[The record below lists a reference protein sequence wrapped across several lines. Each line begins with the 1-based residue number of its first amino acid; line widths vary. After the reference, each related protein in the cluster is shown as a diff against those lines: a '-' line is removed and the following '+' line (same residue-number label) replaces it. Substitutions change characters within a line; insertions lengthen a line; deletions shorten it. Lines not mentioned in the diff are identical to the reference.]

1 DRCLKYDFKQLK
13 GIIFGVKTPMTDK
26 VKVINIIQKLC
37 DEHELESF
45 EFYQAKYSVG
55 SNKIVNFPLDLFF
68 KKPAIRG
75 Q

>member
-1 DRCLKYDFKQLK
+1 
-13 GIIFGVKTPMTDK
+13 MTDK